1 MISYTALS
9 SRCVLLLRA
18 FFYVM
23 NWGISFFGIFIDFI
37 CLQDNGIHSGSV
49 ISSRSINSFKNISF
63 IERYLLFR
71 QVSRFFCISFG
82 ISDMLWILS
91 WGRVREAHSTH
102 PDNSK
107 RKPRS
112 APVRKVLS
120 VEIIECVAGRCIK
133 VVE

>member
-1 MISYTALS
+1 MCFATEGI
-9 SRCVLLLRA
+9 
-18 FFYVM
+18 FYVM

-49 ISSRSINSFKNISF
+49 ISSGTINSFKNMSF

-107 RKPRS
+107 RTPSLLQS
-112 APVRKVLS
+112 AKYYQLRLLNVLPVDT
-120 VEIIECVAGRCIK
+120 
-133 VVE
+133 